1 MNLPTSASAALLILL
16 AASPPVPAQAMV
28 MADTVVVTNTGS
40 TNFIGYRLLIAPGG
54 EVSYVT
60 GNGPGH
66 ARLSGTLLRR
76 LTRDLAV
83 AAPLSHL
90 PAPVFC
96 MKAMSFGTATT
107 IVVGGERSPD
117 LSCPTK
123 SSAVRALSRD
133 VARITA
139 FLKIRAVPRTQGTE
153 LPPQNF

>member
-1 MNLPTSASAALLILL
+1 MNALSKTAAALLVLS
-16 AASPPVPAQAMV
+16 AASLSVPAQAMV
-28 MADTVVVTNTGS
+28 MADTVVVTNSGS

-54 EVSYVT
+54 QVSYVT
-60 GNGPGH
+60 GNGPGQ

-76 LTRDLAV
+76 LTRDLAA

-90 PAPVFC
+90 PAPAFC
-96 MKAMSFGTATT
+96 MKAMSFGTATS
-107 IVVGGERSPD
+107 IAVGGERSPD

-123 SSAVRALSRD
+123 SSAVHALSRD

-139 FLKIRAVPRTQGTE
+139 FLKIRAVPHTQGTE